1 MSSLSTHEE
10 LVLLRKRARRRLV
23 GAIALVVT
31 STAVLWTVVGR
42 IPNRPM
48 KPESVQISA
57 SNLSSAPVAKAEVK
71 PLAASATEAQSA
83 QTASAS
89 PATELTASLE
99 QQPAPVATPTPSKTV
114 PQPKAGPVEPAPA
127 LEQLM
132 EPIKPKASKPTRVEE
147 PVAAKPK
154 PHAKPV
160 EKPKAVEQVAEP
172 KSAAE
177 PKHKKSDPAAILE
190 GRAESE
196 QVSAS
201 HKADAESEH
210 KAGFVVQLAALSDPA
225 KADALKAKLS
235 ANGIA
240 ARFSKVETSKG
251 EVTRVR
257 VGPFASREEADA
269 ALRRLAKAGV
279 TGIVVSQ

>member
-10 LVLLRKRARRRLV
+10 LILLRKRARRRLV
-23 GAIALVVT
+23 GAVALVVT

-71 PLAASATEAQSA
+71 PPLAASATVAQSA
-83 QTASAS
+83 QPASAS
-89 PATELTASLE
+89 QATELMASLE
-99 QQPAPVATPTPSKTV
+99 PPAPVAAPTPNKTA

-127 LEQLM
+127 VEQLM
-132 EPIKPKASKPTRVEE
+132 EPIKPKAARVEE
-147 PVAAKPK
+147 PVEAKPK
-154 PHAKPV
+154 PHPKPV
-160 EKPKAVEQVAEP
+160 EKPKAVEHAAEP
-172 KSAAE
+172 KPSAE
-177 PKHKKSDPAAILE
+177 PKHKKSDPSAILE

-196 QVSAS
+196 QTQAA
-201 HKADAESEH
+201 HKKPDAAEPEH
-210 KAGFVVQLAALSDPA
+210 QAGFMVQLAALSDPA
-225 KADALKAKLS
+225 KADALKARLS
-235 ANGIA
+235 ASGIT

-279 TGIVVSQ
+279 TGIVVSK